1 MYESKYYL
9 KKHTTSDN
17 CRVMI
22 RSEYKDNKADYT
34 NVWIMGEPFLKA
46 YYSVYD
52 LKAQTI
58 GLVRVADA
66 TRLRYNIPD
75 DTRHNAKCTD

>member
-1 MYESKYYL
+1 
-9 KKHTTSDN
+9 
-17 CRVMI
+17 MI
-22 RSEYKDNKADYT
+22 RSEYKDESADYT

-52 LKAQTI
+52 LEASSI

-66 TRLRYNIPD
+66 TRLRYNVKD
-75 DTRHNAKCTD
+75 ETEHNSKCTVE